1 MKTTGIVTGIVSN
14 LVTVLVDGPVA
25 ENEICFI
32 DLGGVKMMAEV
43 IKVNGKYASV
53 QVFESTRGLRGGD
66 KVEFEGRMLQVTLGP
81 GLLSSVYDGLQNDL
95 TSSNAAS
102 TPTR

>member
-53 QVFESTRGLRGGD
+53 QVFESTRGLRGGPQARRIHRSAGPR
-66 KVEFEGRMLQVTLGP
+66 ETLGLHP
-81 GLLSSVYDGLQNDL
+81 HR
-95 TSSNAAS
+95 AA
-102 TPTR
+102 R